1 MSRRI
6 QSIYII
12 SFLVALSILS
22 CDISDEEAKIQ
33 AKTKTI
39 RAIS

>member
-1 MSRRI
+1 MSKRI

-22 CDISDEEAKIQ
+22 CDISDEEGKDTGQ
-33 AKTKTI
+33 D
-39 RAIS
+39 